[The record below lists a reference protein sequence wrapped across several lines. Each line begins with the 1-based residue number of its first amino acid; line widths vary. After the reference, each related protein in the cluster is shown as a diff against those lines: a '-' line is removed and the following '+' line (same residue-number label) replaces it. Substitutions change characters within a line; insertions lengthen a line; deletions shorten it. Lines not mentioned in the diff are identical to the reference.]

1 MQVEAA
7 ARGDVQPVQPNQ
19 ALDSGDLY
27 WNTRAI
33 SASMQEKARKW
44 KQMFQRHKQA
54 GKDVMEPGSSL
65 DVVLELVTG
74 EANALE
80 MSGLTEAGINTLAS
94 TAPPPSS
101 SVPNLGADVIEG
113 LELWTA
119 SCQRILQTGGDN
131 ASVEKL
137 LTTAAVR
144 KEAAVSMMT
153 K

>member
-1 MQVEAA
+1 
-7 ARGDVQPVQPNQ
+7 
-19 ALDSGDLY
+19 
-27 WNTRAI
+27 
-33 SASMQEKARKW
+33 
-44 KQMFQRHKQA
+44 MFQWQRQA
-54 GKDVMEPGSSL
+54 GKDDMGPGSSL

-74 EANALE
+74 EANALQ

>member
-1 MQVEAA
+1 
-7 ARGDVQPVQPNQ
+7 
-19 ALDSGDLY
+19 
-27 WNTRAI
+27 
-33 SASMQEKARKW
+33 
-44 KQMFQRHKQA
+44 MFQRHRKA

-74 EANALE
+74 EANALQ

-119 SCQRILQTGGDN
+119 SCQCVLQKGGNN
-131 ASVEKL
+131 ASVEEL

-144 KEAAVSMMT
+144 KEAAVSIVMA
-153 K
+153 KLH